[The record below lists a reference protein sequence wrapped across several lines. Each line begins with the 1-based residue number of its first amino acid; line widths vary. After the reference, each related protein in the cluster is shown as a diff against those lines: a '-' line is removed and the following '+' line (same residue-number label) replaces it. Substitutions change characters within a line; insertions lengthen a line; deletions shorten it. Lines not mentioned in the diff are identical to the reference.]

1 MSKCGILNMYD
12 YALQWPHVSK
22 SLIFF
27 FFTLFLFFCFSFPF
41 SEFEI
46 YTKKFLSDFVLAPST

>member
-27 FFTLFLFFCFSFPF
+27 FSLYSSFFFSFPF